1 MMLRMTYSQDLRI
14 KALEY
19 IEKCGSILLAGQVF
33 GITSRTLA
41 NWIKLKKQG
50 SLAPKPRRRK
60 PSKIEDDKLRA
71 YIREHPD
78 AYLREIAVAFQATI
92 VGVFYACKRL
102 KITLKK
108 RHLSTKRETKRN
120 EKSFGKN

>member
-1 MMLRMTYSQDLRI
+1 MAYSEDLRI

-19 IEKCGSILLAGQVF
+19 VEKCGSTLLAGEVF
-33 GITSRTLA
+33 GITPRTLT

-60 PSKIEDDKLRA
+60 PSKIEDDKLKA
-71 YIREHPD
+71 YIQEHPD
-78 AYLREIAVAFQATI
+78 AYLREIAVVFNVTI

-108 RHLSTKRETKRN
+108 RYRSTRKETKRN
-120 EKSFGKN
+120 ERSFGRN

>member
-1 MMLRMTYSQDLRI
+1 MAYSEDLRI

-19 IEKCGSILLAGQVF
+19 VEKCGSTLLAGKVF
-33 GITSRTLA
+33 GVTPRTLS

-60 PSKIEDDKLRA
+60 PSKIEDDKLKA
-71 YIREHPD
+71 YILEHPD
-78 AYLREIAVAFQATI
+78 AYLREIAVAFNVTI
-92 VGVFYACKRL
+92 AGIFYACKRL

-108 RHLSTKRETKRN
+108 RHLSIRREMKKN
-120 EKSFGKN
+120 GKSFEKN